1 MRFQSVSTSSRLPK
15 LVPLSSFSEKVAGD
29 NNGSSASQIEENE
42 GNGYRLPPKEIRD
55 IVDAPPLP
63 VLSFSP
69 QRDKILFLK
78 RRSLPPLSD
87 LARPEEKLA
96 GVRIDGNCNAR
107 SRMSFYTGI
116 GIHSLMDDG
125 TLGPE
130 KEVHGFPDGARI
142 NFVSWSQNGRHLS
155 FSIRG
160 DEDDENS
167 SKMKVWVADVET
179 GSARPLFQSP
189 DIYLNAIFDNFVWVD
204 DSTLLVCTIPA
215 TRGAPPKK
223 PLVPSGPKIQSN
235 EEQNVVQVRTFQDL
249 LKDEYDEDLFD
260 YYATSQ
266 LVLASLDGEMK
277 PIGPPAVYTSM
288 DPSPDQ
294 KYILITYIH
303 RPYSFIVPCGRFPK
317 KVDLWTSDGKFVR
330 KFTQDGG
337 DAKVEVSPR
346 DIVYTEP
353 AEIVNGEQP
362 EVLHKLDLRYGGIS
376 WCDDSLALVYE
387 SWYKTRRTRTWVI
400 TPEKEITPRILFDRS
415 SEDVYSDPGSPMM
428 RRTPTGTYVIAKI
441 KMQDEGTYLLLN
453 GSGATPEGNV
463 PFLDLFDINTGSKER
478 IWESDKEKYYE
489 TVLALM
495 SDNDDGELS
504 IDQLKIL
511 TSKESKTENTQYY
524 IQSWPDKKAIQI
536 TNFPHPYPQLA
547 SLQKEMIRYQRKDG
561 VQLTATLYLP
571 PGYNPSKDGPLPCLV
586 WSYPGE
592 FKSKD
597 AAGQVR
603 GSPNEFA
610 GIGPTSALLWLARGF
625 AILSGPT
632 IPIIGE
638 GDEEANDSYVEQ
650 LVTSAEAAV
659 EEVIRRGVAHPNKIA
674 VGGHSYGAFMT
685 ANLLAHAPHLFCC
698 GVARSGA
705 YNRTLTPFGFQN
717 EDRTLWEATSTYV
730 EMSPFMSANKIKKPI
745 LLIHGEE
752 DNNSGT
758 LTMQSDRFFNA
769 LKGHGALCRLIGG
782 CNNTVSPA
790 WKRGETL
797 MPRMMKTL
805 RKLKTQLFQL
815 VEVGLA
821 EVWSKMNH
829 TQHKGHYYEL
839 LQSIE
844 MANQEEMLI
853 QRVTEL
859 YEEISGLSC
868 LKPSMEVNQLFT
880 ELVLA
885 CLPPSSI
892 DVNKLSNDVQEKRS
906 KLIELC
912 GEAEGLL
919 ESHYSTILGTFENP
933 IEHLSIFPYY
943 QNYIKLSLLEYTML
957 ARHAAAPPSRVAFIG
972 SGPLPLTSIVLAM
985 CHLRN
990 TSFVNYDLDSDA
1002 NELAKCL
1009 IAGDRDLSARMVTRT
1024 ANILSVT
1031 HELREFDIVFLAA
1044 LVGMDREEKVRVL
1057 AHLENYM
1064 APGALLIL
1072 RSVHG
1077 ARAFLYPIIDPCRD
1091 LHGFELLSVYHPMD
1105 EVVNTVIVARKL
1117 MAAVPVNM
1125 VDQGAAQ
1132 GAMAMLPCKCAEFQ
1146 TFNPLG
1152 HGNMLEE
1159 LVLEGQ
1165 PS

>member
-1 MRFQSVSTSSRLPK
+1 MSLHRVYHRFSCSPSYSLGLLSHKLSPFSLSLHPPALLRLPLRAPSRPMRFHSVSASSRLPK
-15 LVPLSSFSEKVAGD
+15 LAPLASFSEKVAGD
-29 NNGSSASQIEENE
+29 SNGSSASEIEDTE

-87 LARPEEKLA
+87 LAKPEEKLA
-96 GVRIDGNCNAR
+96 GIRIDGNCNAR

-116 GIHSLMDDG
+116 GIHYLMDDG

-130 KEVHGFPDGARI
+130 KEVHGFPDGSKI
-142 NFVSWSQNGRHLS
+142 NFVSWSRDGRHLS

-160 DEDDENS
+160 DDDDESRN
-167 SKMKVWVADVET
+167 KMIVWVADVET
-179 GSARPLFQSP
+179 GNARPLFQSP

-235 EEQNVVQVRTFQDL
+235 EEQSVIQVRTFQDL
-249 LKDEYDEDLFD
+249 LKDEYDADLFD
-260 YYATSQ
+260 YYCTSQ
-266 LVLASLDGEMK
+266 LVLVSLDGKMK

-288 DPSPDQ
+288 DPSPDR
-294 KYILITYIH
+294 KYLMITSIH

-317 KVDLWTSDGKFVR
+317 KIDLWTCDGKFVR
-330 KFTQDGG
+330 ELCDLPLAEDIPIAFNSVRKGKRSINWRADKPSTLYWAETQDGG

-346 DIVYTEP
+346 DIIYTEP

-362 EVLHKLDLRYGGIS
+362 EVLHELDLRYGGIS

-387 SWYKTRRTRTWVI
+387 SWYKTRRTKTWVI
-400 TPEKEITPRILFDRS
+400 APGNKEITPRILFDRS
-415 SEDVYSDPGSPMM
+415 SEDAYSDPGSPMM
-428 RRTPTGTYVIAKI
+428 RRTDNGTYVISKI
-441 KMQDEGTYLLLN
+441 RKEDEGTYLLLN

-463 PFLDLFDINTGSKER
+463 PFLDLFDINTGNKER

-489 TVLALM
+489 TVVALM
-495 SDNDDGELS
+495 SDNGEGELP
-504 IDQLKIL
+504 IDQLKVL

-547 SLQKEMIRYQRKDG
+547 ALQKEMIRYQRKDG

-571 PGYNPSKDGPLPCLV
+571 PGYDPSKDGPLPCLV

-592 FKSKD
+592 FKSKE

-638 GDEEANDSYVEQ
+638 GDEEANDRYVEQ
-650 LVTSAEAAV
+650 LVASAEAAV
-659 EEVIRRGVAHPNKIA
+659 EEVVRRGVADPNKIA

-698 GVARSGA
+698 GIARSGA

-717 EDRTLWEATSTYV
+717 EDRTLWEATNTYV

-769 LKGHGALCRLIGG
+769 LKGHGALCRL
-782 CNNTVSPA
+782 V
-790 WKRGETL
+790 
-797 MPRMMKTL
+797 
-805 RKLKTQLFQL
+805 
-815 VEVGLA
+815 
-821 EVWSKMNH
+821 
-829 TQHKGHYYEL
+829 L
-839 LQSIE
+839 L
-844 MANQEEMLI
+844 
-853 QRVTEL
+853 
-859 YEEISGLSC
+859 
-868 LKPSMEVNQLFT
+868 PF
-880 ELVLA
+880 
-885 CLPPSSI
+885 
-892 DVNKLSNDVQEKRS
+892 
-906 KLIELC
+906 
-912 GEAEGLL
+912 
-919 ESHYSTILGTFENP
+919 ESHGYSARE
-933 IEHLSIFPYY
+933 SIMHVLWETDRWLQQYCVNNSEKCGDLDPT
-943 QNYIKLSLLEYTML
+943 NDEALKEIKDAAL
-957 ARHAAAPPSRVAFIG
+957 AASG
-972 SGPLPLTSIVLAM
+972 SGPDRGLEQDGSHLTPRS
-985 CHLRN
+985 
-990 TSFVNYDLDSDA
+990 
-1002 NELAKCL
+1002 
-1009 IAGDRDLSARMVTRT
+1009 
-1024 ANILSVT
+1024 
-1031 HELREFDIVFLAA
+1031 
-1044 LVGMDREEKVRVL
+1044 
-1057 AHLENYM
+1057 
-1064 APGALLIL
+1064 LLW
-1072 RSVHG
+1072 
-1077 ARAFLYPIIDPCRD
+1077 
-1091 LHGFELLSVYHPMD
+1091 
-1105 EVVNTVIVARKL
+1105 
-1117 MAAVPVNM
+1117 
-1125 VDQGAAQ
+1125 
-1132 GAMAMLPCKCAEFQ
+1132 
-1146 TFNPLG
+1146 
-1152 HGNMLEE
+1152 
-1159 LVLEGQ
+1159 
-1165 PS
+1165 